1 MCGVVSVL
9 LGATG
14 LVGRL
19 LQAVPRPIMAAVLA
33 GVLFPFALKV
43 AAAVVGQP
51 IVAGGLVLGYLL
63 GRRWQPRYAVFLAL
77 AVGGVLAVGG
87 FASATIVSL
96 FSAIPAGMLTALAGV
111 ALLSPLQAAIY
122 DTMHEGDHHR
132 SVTEAALIT
141 FAVTASGAQALGI
154 MSAFWG
160 LVAGLVACAILRPRP
175 R

>member
-19 LQAVPRPIMAAVLA
+19 LQAVPRPITAAVLA
-33 GVLFPFALKV
+33 WVLFPFALKV

-77 AVGGVLAVGG
+77 AFGGVLAVGG

-96 FSAIPAGMLTALAGV
+96 FFAIPAGMLTALAGV
-111 ALLSPLQAAIY
+111 ALLSPLQAAI
-122 DTMHEGDHHR
+122 
-132 SVTEAALIT
+132 
-141 FAVTASGAQALGI
+141 
-154 MSAFWG
+154 
-160 LVAGLVACAILRPRP
+160 
-175 R
+175 